1 MARWVGDPALSLG
14 QCKFDPQPGAVGKG
28 SGVAA
33 AAAQIQ
39 LLAWELPYA
48 ADMAK
53 KGKKTQN
60 SLIAYLIDLYGV
72 HDTGRVEKKITA
84 FLVRAGNPQPHPPW
98 LFLSVPWCSFS

>member
-53 KGKKTQN
+53 KGKKNPKLFN
-60 SLIAYLIDLYGV
+60 SLSDRLIWG
-72 HDTGRVEKKITA
+72 
-84 FLVRAGNPQPHPPW
+84 P
-98 LFLSVPWCSFS
+98 